1 MRGLG
6 GSFIFILVLVTYC
19 HCDVTVSDGDKETE
33 GTCSADIKNCAGEFD
48 SL

>member
-1 MRGLG
+1 M
-6 GSFIFILVLVTYC
+6 LVLVTYC